1 MRDCLLDDPYCNR
14 REAFNVRLQGK
25 RALITGSARG
35 IGQGIADKFVQEGAS
50 VVLLDYRADQLEV
63 SADTIRRLALERG
76 QVAQVATVVCDL
88 SVPEQ
93 VDNAAQSAWDCWA
106 GIDILVNNAGI
117 ATREPFVDIPLS
129 RWQQVININLNAMFQ
144 LSQWVAKKMIASAVK
159 GSIVN
164 MASKNGLAG
173 SAVLA
178 HYNASKGGVVLL
190 TQSMAVDLAGN
201 GIRVNAVAPGF
212 IDTPLDRELKEKSDG
227 LLTLTERTPMRRLGT
242 IEEVA
247 NTFLFLASDEAS
259 YITGT
264 TLVVDGGHLANASDL

>member
-1 MRDCLLDDPYCNR
+1 M
-14 REAFNVRLQGK
+14 RLQGK

-35 IGQGIADKFVQEGAS
+35 IGQGIAHKFVQEGAS
-50 VVLLDYRADQLEV
+50 VVLLDYRADQLEA
-63 SADTIRRLALERG
+63 SADTIRKQAIDRG
-76 QVAQVATVVCDL
+76 QTPQVATVVCDL

-93 VDNAAQSAWDCWA
+93 VDKAAEKAWAYWD

-117 ATREPFVDIPLS
+117 ATRESFIDIPLF
-129 RWQQVININLNAMFQ
+129 RWQQVININLNAAFQ
-144 LSQWVAKKMIASAVK
+144 LSQWVAKGMIAGGIH

-190 TQSMAVDLAGN
+190 TQSMAVDLAQN
-201 GIRVNAVAPGF
+201 NIRVNSVAPGF
-212 IDTPLDRELKEKSDG
+212 IDTPLDRELKEKSEVT
-227 LLTLTERTPMRRLGT
+227 LSLTERTPMRRLGT

-247 NTFLFLASDEAS
+247 NAFLFLASDEAS

-264 TLVVDGGHLANASDL
+264 TLVVDGGHLANACDL

>member
-1 MRDCLLDDPYCNR
+1 M
-14 REAFNVRLQGK
+14 RLQGK
-25 RALITGSARG
+25 RVLVTGSARG
-35 IGQGIADKFVQEGAS
+35 IGQGIAEKFVMEGAS
-50 VVLLDYRADQLEV
+50 VVLLDFRADQLEE
-63 SADTIRRLALERG
+63 SAAAIRKAARERG
-76 QVAQVATVVCDL
+76 IDVEVSSVVCDL
-88 SVPEQ
+88 SEPEQ
-93 VDNAAQSAWDCWA
+93 VDKAAQAAWDCWG
-106 GIDILVNNAGI
+106 GIDILINNAGI
-117 ATREPFVDIPLS
+117 ATRESFVDIPLS
-129 RWQQVININLNAMFQ
+129 RWQKIIDVNLNATFQ
-144 LSQWVAKKMIASAVK
+144 LSQWIAKQMIGSGIR

-212 IDTPLDRELKEKSDG
+212 IDTPLDRELKEKSAET
-227 LLTLTERTPMRRLGT
+227 LKLTERTPMRRLGT

-247 NTFLFLASDEAS
+247 NAFLFLASEEAS

-264 TLVVDGGHLANASDL
+264 TIVVDGGHIANASDL